1 MPGKPHA
8 RPVDRR
14 QVVTERFAHVRV
26 DSIEHRGQP
35 GVIEIPPANHGRIP
49 NLILP
54 QSGSLG
60 WC

>member
-1 MPGKPHA
+1 M
-8 RPVDRR
+8 DRDLASLSDIR
-14 QVVTERFAHVRV
+14 RVATELMAMR
-26 DSIEHRGQP
+26 EK
-35 GVIEIPPANHGRIP
+35 GRIP